1 MLYVLV
7 VVYIFRNL
15 ISSLT
20 SPNQAGVETM
30 ERSKAEANTVRRAR
44 PWRKGSHYDRER
56 NAEAVKAVHEFPLFK
71 IQDHQTGDLVEV
83 EKNQF

>member
-1 MLYVLV
+1 
-7 VVYIFRNL
+7 
-15 ISSLT
+15 
-20 SPNQAGVETM
+20 M